1 MSGGGTASVE
11 LDDESGLEQI
21 RAADPGFDPGQ
32 FLEGAR
38 MAFEMIINAFANG
51 DKATLQPLLS
61 DAVYQG
67 FAAAIDERER
77 KGESLS
83 TTIVSIDEATM
94 VDARLAG
101 HKAQVTVRFKSE
113 QINVVRDADGNEVDT
128 GPAAVETL
136 TDIWTFERD
145 TRSADPNWYLI
156 ATRSGA

>member
-1 MSGGGTASVE
+1 MRGW
-11 LDDESGLEQI
+11 
-21 RAADPGFDPGQ
+21 
-32 FLEGAR
+32 
-38 MAFEMIINAFANG
+38 
-51 DKATLQPLLS
+51 
-61 DAVYQG
+61 
-67 FAAAIDERER
+67 
-77 KGESLS
+77 
-83 TTIVSIDEATM
+83 
-94 VDARLAG
+94 AG